1 MHEATK
7 STPTIFLVEEDNLA
21 RRSFTRSLRD
31 LGYSVLV
38 SADLEDAFEWTSG
51 NGYIHADL
59 VLVDLLGKLPGEA
72 LTIGRRLREHCK
84 YDGHTPLI
92 IISPFCDLRNPDL
105 TTRVSTW
112 LVRNRCSKMLTTLI
126 GCHSIRPLD
135 RLSGTGWTVFT
146 KCKGQPRERPLLF
159 STHNQLDAIQV

>member
-7 STPTIFLVEEDNLA
+7 SSPTIFLVEEDNLV
-21 RRSFTRSLRD
+21 RRSLTRSLRE

-51 NGYIHADL
+51 NGYIHADV
-59 VLVDLLGKLPGEA
+59 VLINLLGKLPEEA

-92 IISPFCDLRNPDL
+92 IMPEKVPQDLQGTDE
-105 TTRVSTW
+105 RVNDRDWICYYEDMEQLKHLLARLLNKGVEST
-112 LVRNRCSKMLTTLI
+112 LPVTQQGVTSN
-126 GCHSIRPLD
+126 
-135 RLSGTGWTVFT
+135 
-146 KCKGQPRERPLLF
+146 
-159 STHNQLDAIQV
+159 